1 MAIFTEDTSF
11 RYVVQYNDN
20 SIVLTNVPSVSATW
34 QNPKDIDIRV
44 QYLNP
49 STLSYEGTRQYTSS
63 YSFDSVDVSSSFW
76 DRGDSVNIAI
86 LIVLLCFSVIF
97 IGNIFTKFLR
107 PGGAFF
113 G

>member
-1 MAIFTEDTSF
+1 MAIYTDDLSF
-11 RYVVQYNDN
+11 KYVVQYNDN

-34 QNPKDIDIRV
+34 QNPRSIDIRV

-49 STLSYEGTRQYTSS
+49 STLSYEATREYTSS
-63 YSFDSVDVSSSFW
+63 YTFDLVDVSNSFW
-76 DRGDSVNIAI
+76 DRGDCVNISI

-107 PGGAFF
+107 PGGVFF